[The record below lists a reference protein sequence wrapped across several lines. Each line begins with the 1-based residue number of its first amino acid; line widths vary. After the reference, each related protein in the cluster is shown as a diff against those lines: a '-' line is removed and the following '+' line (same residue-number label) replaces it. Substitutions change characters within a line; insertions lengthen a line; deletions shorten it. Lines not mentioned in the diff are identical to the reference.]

1 MPLQLPVL
9 DDRNFEQL
17 LEDAKRRIPSHTP
30 EWTNFDVESDPGITL
45 VQLFAFLTDNL
56 LYRANRI
63 PERNRLKFLQL
74 LGIPLQ
80 PAAAAEGLVTIRNER
95 GPVQA
100 LTLKP
105 GVVVTAGNVRF
116 LTRGGLTVLPVE
128 GQVYFKR
135 PVDPAS
141 PRHAQLERQFDA
153 LRQAHLAQAAATGAT
168 SPDAAPDLRFY
179 ETMPL
184 KLPTASEPNPVFDLV
199 SDTLDGAVYIALL
212 APKNVPLDTV
222 REAIANKTLSIGVA
236 PALADDAPPLLPL
249 SRANDQRLPRPTLTY
264 ELPDPSFALSTRY
277 TRLRVIQEPD
287 VLGVV
292 GVVQLELPGAAA
304 LHTWEFS
311 EPLDEGSGD
320 YPPRLEDEQVRA
332 RLLTWL
338 RIKVAAP
345 ATTGVNAPPVIARL
359 SWLGVN
365 AVAVR
370 QAVAVSN
377 EPLGSGNG
385 EPDQAARLA
394 NAPVIGDS
402 LRLET
407 QNADGT
413 WQLWRLTDDLLAAD
427 EDDRVFVLDP
437 EAGEI
442 RFGDGLAGARPAA
455 GQRIRASYEYGGGV
469 AGNVAVGAINASPDP
484 GLQGGFKVEN
494 PLPTWGGDQ
503 GETTDQGERNIPAY
517 LRHRDR
523 LVTAQDFEDVAM
535 RTPGVDMGRVE
546 VLPLFHPA
554 RSGASPGVV
563 TLMVAPEHDAIRPRW
578 PQPDRLFLQTVC
590 DHLDPRRLITT
601 EIYVRGPEYLD
612 VYLSVGLHV
621 REGHFRDVVI
631 QDVRTRL
638 EEYLSAL
645 PPGGPDADGWPLN
658 RRLMKKDL
666 EAAVT
671 RVAGVEYVQSMQM
684 GVGSA
689 ADIDFRDLTGLQLPR
704 LARLGVR
711 EGEAETLAALLG
723 DVAPSGTPA
732 DVLPVPVSRTKC

>member
-9 DDRNFEQL
+9 DDRNYEQL

-80 PAAAAEGLVTIRNER
+80 PATAAQGIVAIRNER

-100 LTLKP
+100 LTLAS
-105 GVVVTAGNVRF
+105 GVALTAGNVRF
-116 LTRGGLTVLPVE
+116 VTRSGVTVLPVE
-128 GQVYFKR
+128 GQVYYKK
-135 PVDPAS
+135 PVDPVS
-141 PRHAQLERQFDA
+141 PRHTELARQFDA
-153 LRQAHLAQAAATGAT
+153 VRQARLAQAAAIGAAT
-168 SPDAAPDLRFY
+168 PEVALRFY

-184 KLPTASEPNPVFDLV
+184 KAPTASEPNPVFDLTA
-199 SDTLDGAVYIALL
+199 DTLDGAVYIALL
-212 APKNVPLDTV
+212 APKNVPLDTA
-222 REAIANKTLSIGVA
+222 REAIAHKTLSIGVV
-236 PALADDAPPLLPL
+236 PALADDAPPLLPQVR
-249 SRANDQRLPRPTLTY
+249 SVERLPVPALVY
-264 ELPDPSFALSTRY
+264 EMPNVSASTVSY

-287 VLGVV
+287 VLGHAKA
-292 GVVQLELPGAAA
+292 GIVQLELPGAAG
-304 LHTWEFS
+304 LRTWEFG
-311 EPLDEGSGD
+311 EPLDEGSGN
-320 YPPRLEDEQVRA
+320 YPPRLEDEQIKA

-338 RIKVAAP
+338 RIRVAAP
-345 ATTGVNAPPVIARL
+345 PTAGVVAPPVIARL
-359 SWLGVN
+359 TWLGIN
-365 AVAVR
+365 AVQVR
-370 QAVAVSN
+370 QAVSVAN

-385 EPDQAARLA
+385 EPDQTAKLA
-394 NAPVIGDS
+394 NSPVIVDS

-407 QNADGT
+407 QNDDGS
-413 WQLWRLTDDLLAAD
+413 WQRWRLTDDLLSAD
-427 EDDRVFVLDP
+427 DDDRVFALDP

-442 RFGDGLAGARPAA
+442 RFGDGLRGARPLA
-455 GQRIRASYEYGGGV
+455 GQRIRASYEYGGGA
-469 AGNVAVGAINASPDP
+469 AGNVAVGAINASPDLR
-484 GLQGGFKVEN
+484 LQGGFKVEN
-494 PLPTWGGDQ
+494 PVPTWGGDE
-503 GETTDQGERNIPAY
+503 GETTDEGQRNIPRY

-546 VLPLFHPA
+546 VMPLFHPTLG
-554 RSGASPGVV
+554 SGNPGVV
-563 TLMVAPEHDAIRPRW
+563 TLLAVPQYDAVRPRW
-578 PQPDRLFLQTVC
+578 PTPDRLFLQTVC

-601 EIYVRGPEYLD
+601 EVYVRGPVYLD
-612 VYLSVGLHV
+612 VYLSVGLRV
-621 REGHFRDVVI
+621 RQGHFRDVVI
-631 QDVRTRL
+631 QDVRARL

-645 PPGGPDADGWPLN
+645 PPGGPDAEGWPLS

-666 EAAVT
+666 EATVT
-671 RVAGVEYVQSMQM
+671 RVPGVEYVQSMQM

-711 EGEAETLAALLG
+711 EGEAESLASLLG
-723 DVAPSGTPA
+723 ETTP
-732 DVLPVPVSRTKC
+732 DGPPLEVLPVPVSRTKC

>member
-9 DDRNFEQL
+9 DDRNYEQL
-17 LEDAKRRIPSHTP
+17 LEAAKRRIPSHTP

-80 PAAAAEGLVTIRNER
+80 PAAAAEGIVAIRNDR

-100 LTLKP
+100 LTLAA
-105 GVVVTAGNVRF
+105 GVAAMAGPVRF
-116 LTRGGLTVLPVE
+116 LTRSGLTVLPVE
-128 GQVYFKR
+128 GQAYYKR

-141 PRHAQLERQFDA
+141 PRHAELERQFDA
-153 LRQAHLAQAAATGAT
+153 VRQARLAQAAAAGA
-168 SPDAAPDLRFY
+168 PVPEVDLRFY
-179 ETMPL
+179 ETLSPRF
-184 KLPTASEPNPVFDLV
+184 PTASEPNPLFDLIA
-199 SDTLDGAVYIALL
+199 DTLDGAVYIALL

-222 REAIANKTLSIGVA
+222 REAIAFKTLSIGVV
-236 PALADDAPPLLPL
+236 PALADDAPPLLPQT
-249 SRANDQRLPRPTLTY
+249 RGAQRLPVPALVY
-264 ELPDPSFALSTRY
+264 EMPNLSAAAVSY
-277 TRLRVIQEPD
+277 TRLRVLQAPD
-287 VLGVV
+287 VLAQV
-292 GVVQLELPGAAA
+292 GVVQLELPGAAG
-304 LHTWEFS
+304 LRTWEFS

-320 YPPRLEDEQVRA
+320 YPPRLEDEQIKA

-345 ATTGVNAPPVIARL
+345 ATAGVVAPPVIARL
-359 SWLGVN
+359 TWLGIN
-365 AVAVR
+365 AAPVR
-370 QAVAVSN
+370 QAVAVAN
-377 EPLGSGNG
+377 EQLGSGNG
-385 EPDQAARLA
+385 EPDQTAKLA
-394 NAPVIGDS
+394 SSPVIVDS

-407 QNADGT
+407 QNEEGS

-427 EDDRVFVLDP
+427 DDDRVFVLDP

-442 RFGDGLAGARPAA
+442 RFGDGLRGARPAA

-484 GLQGGFKVEN
+484 RLQGGFKVEN
-494 PLPTWGGDQ
+494 PVPTWGGDQ
-503 GETTDQGERNIPAY
+503 GESTEEGERNIPLH

-546 VLPLFHPA
+546 VLPLFHPS
-554 RSGASPGVV
+554 RSGANPGVV
-563 TLMVAPEHDAIRPRW
+563 TLLTVPRYDVVRPRW

-590 DHLDPRRLITT
+590 DHLDPRRLVTT
-601 EIYVRGPEYLD
+601 EVYVRGPVYVD
-612 VYLSVGLHV
+612 VYLSVGLRV

-631 QDVRTRL
+631 QEVRARL

-645 PPGGPDADGWPLN
+645 PPGGPDGDGWPLN
-658 RRLMKKDL
+658 RRLMTKDL
-666 EAAVT
+666 EATVT

-689 ADIDFRDLTGLQLPR
+689 AVVEASDLAGLQLPR
-704 LARLGVR
+704 LAKLGVR
-711 EGEAETLAALLG
+711 EGEAEPLASLLG
-723 DVAPSGTPA
+723 ETAPGPGTPVE
-732 DVLPVPVSRTKC
+732 VLPVPVSRTKC

>member
-9 DDRNFEQL
+9 DDRNYEQL
-17 LEDAKRRIPSHTP
+17 LDDAKRRIPSHTP

-80 PAAAAEGLVTIRNER
+80 PAAAAEGLVAIRNER
-95 GPVQA
+95 GPLQA
-100 LTLKP
+100 LTLQP
-105 GVVVTAGNVRF
+105 GVVVMAGNVRF
-116 LTRGGLTVLPVE
+116 LTRSGLTVLPVE
-128 GQVYFKR
+128 GQVFYKK

-141 PRHAQLERQFDA
+141 SRHADLLRQFDA
-153 LRQAHLAQAAATGAT
+153 LRQARLAQAAATGV
-168 SPDAAPDLRFY
+168 AAPEITLRFY

-184 KLPTASEPNPVFDLV
+184 KLPTASEPGPVFDL
-199 SDTLDGAVYIALL
+199 SNDTLDGAVYIALL
-212 APKNVPLDTV
+212 APKNVPLDSV
-222 REAIANKTLSIGVA
+222 REAIAHKTLSIGVA

-249 SRANDQRLPRPTLTY
+249 TRANDQRRPRPALTY
-264 ELPDPSFALSTRY
+264 ELPDPSFSASTRY

-287 VLGVV
+287 VLGDV

-304 LHTWEFS
+304 LRTWEFS

-345 ATTGVNAPPVIARL
+345 ATAGVSAPPVIARL
-359 SWLGVN
+359 SWLGIN
-365 AVAVR
+365 AAPLR
-370 QAVAVSN
+370 QAVAVAN
-377 EPLGSGNG
+377 ESLGSGNG

-394 NAPVIGDS
+394 NTPVIVDT

-407 QNADGT
+407 QNDDGS
-413 WQLWRLTDDLLAAD
+413 WRLWRLTDDLLAAD
-427 EDDRVFVLDP
+427 EDDRVFSLDP

-442 RFGDGLAGARPAA
+442 RFGDGLRGARPAA
-455 GQRIRASYEYGGGV
+455 GQRMRVSYEYGGGV
-469 AGNVAVGAINASPDP
+469 AGNVAVGAIAASPDP
-484 GLQGGFKVEN
+484 RLQGGFKVEN
-494 PLPTWGGDQ
+494 PLATWGGDQ
-503 GETTDQGERNIPAY
+503 GESTEQGERAIPAY

-546 VLPLFHPA
+546 VLPLFHPT
-554 RSGASPGVV
+554 RNGANPGVV
-563 TLMVAPEHDAIRPRW
+563 TLVVVPKHDAIRPRW

-601 EIYVRGPEYLD
+601 EVYVRGPDYLD
-612 VYLSVGLHV
+612 VYLSVGLRV

-631 QDVRTRL
+631 QEVRARL

-645 PPGGPDADGWPLN
+645 PPGGPDADGWPLS

-671 RVAGVEYVQSMQM
+671 RVAGVEFVESMQM
-684 GVGSA
+684 GVGSG
-689 ADIDFRDLTGLQLPR
+689 ADIDFRDLSGLQLPR

-711 EGEAETLAALLG
+711 EGEAEALTALLG
-723 DVAPSGTPA
+723 ETTPGSVGEVVPA
-732 DVLPVPVSRTKC
+732 PVSRTKC

>member
-1 MPLQLPVL
+1 MPLELPVL
-9 DDRNFEQL
+9 DDRTYEQL

-80 PAAAAEGLVTIRNER
+80 PAAAAEGIVAIRNER

-100 LTLKP
+100 LSLRP
-105 GVVVTAGNVRF
+105 GVAVMAGDVRF
-116 LTRGGLTVLPVE
+116 VTRSGLTVLPLE
-128 GQVYFKR
+128 GQVYYKR

-141 PRHAQLERQFDA
+141 PRHADLLRQFDA
-153 LRQAHLAQAAATGAT
+153 LRQVRLAQAAATG
-168 SPDAAPDLRFY
+168 SPAPEIDLRFY

-199 SDTLDGAVYIALL
+199 GDTLDGAVYIALL
-212 APKNVPLDTV
+212 APKNVPPDSV
-222 REAIANKTLSIGVA
+222 REAIANKTLSIGVV
-236 PALADDAPPLLPL
+236 PALADDAPPLLPQAKA
-249 SRANDQRLPRPTLTY
+249 SAQRLPLPSLVY
-264 ELPDPSFALSTRY
+264 EMPDAGAFPAPRY
-277 TRLRVIQEPD
+277 TRLRVVQEPD
-287 VLGVV
+287 VLSQV

-304 LHTWEFS
+304 LTTWEFG

-320 YPPRLEDEQVRA
+320 YPPRLEDEKVSQ
-332 RLLTWL
+332 RLLTWI
-338 RIKVAAP
+338 RIRVAAP
-345 ATTGVNAPPVIARL
+345 PTTGVVAPPVIARF

-365 AVAVR
+365 AAPVR
-370 QAVAVSN
+370 QATAVSN

-385 EPDQAARLA
+385 EPDQTAKLA
-394 NAPVIGDS
+394 NTPVIVDS
-402 LRLET
+402 VRLET
-407 QNADGT
+407 QNEDGT
-413 WQLWRLTDDLLAAD
+413 WQRWRLTDDLLAAD
-427 EDDRVFVLDP
+427 ADDLVFALDP
-437 EAGEI
+437 EAGEL
-442 RFGDGLAGARPAA
+442 RFGDGLRGARPAA
-455 GQRIRASYEYGGGV
+455 GRRIRASYEYGGGA
-469 AGNVAVGAINASPDP
+469 AGNVAVGAISASPDP
-484 GLQGGFKVEN
+484 RLQGGFKVEN
-494 PLPTWGGDQ
+494 PVPTWGGDE
-503 GETTDQGERNIPAY
+503 GETTAEGERNIPRY

-523 LVTAQDFEDVAM
+523 LVTAQDFKDVAQ

-554 RSGASPGVV
+554 RSDSSPGVV
-563 TLMVAPEHDAIRPRW
+563 TLLAVPKYDAVRPRW
-578 PQPDRLFLQTVC
+578 PVPDRLFLQTVC
-590 DHLDPRRLITT
+590 NHLDPRRLITT
-601 EIYVRGPEYLD
+601 EVYVRGPVYLD
-612 VYLSVGLHV
+612 VYLTVGIRV

-645 PPGGPDADGWPLN
+645 PPGGPDAEGWPLS

-684 GVGSA
+684 GVDSGF
-689 ADIDFRDLTGLQLPR
+689 DIEFHDLSGLQLPR
-704 LARLGVR
+704 LAKLGVR
-711 EGEAETLAALLG
+711 EGEAESLAALLG
-723 DVAPSGTPA
+723 ETTPGGP
-732 DVLPVPVSRTKC
+732 PVEVVPAPVSRTKC

>member
-9 DDRNFEQL
+9 DDRTYEQL
-17 LEDAKRRIPSHTP
+17 LEAAKRRIPSHTP

-80 PAAAAEGLVTIRNER
+80 PASAAQGIVAIRNER

-100 LTLKP
+100 LTLAA
-105 GVVVTAGNVRF
+105 GVAATAGNVRF
-116 LTRGGLTVLPVE
+116 LTRSGLTVLPVE
-128 GQVYFKR
+128 GQVYYKQ

-141 PRHAQLERQFDA
+141 PRHAELARQFDA
-153 LRQAHLAQAAATGAT
+153 VRQARLAQAAATG
-168 SPDAAPDLRFY
+168 SAAPEVALRFY

-184 KLPTASEPNPVFDLV
+184 KPPTASQPNPVFDLTA
-199 SDTLDGAVYIALL
+199 DTLDGAVYVALL

-222 REAIANKTLSIGVA
+222 REAIAHKTLSIGVV
-236 PALADDAPPLLPL
+236 PALADDAPPLLPQTR
-249 SRANDQRLPRPTLTY
+249 STQRLPVPTLVY
-264 ELPDPSFALSTRY
+264 EMPNLGASTVSY

-287 VLGVV
+287 VLAQV
-292 GVVQLELPGAAA
+292 GIVQLELPGAAG
-304 LHTWEFS
+304 LRTWEFG

-320 YPPRLEDEQVRA
+320 YPPRLEDEQIRA

-338 RIKVAAP
+338 RIRVAAP
-345 ATTGVNAPPVIARL
+345 PTTGVVAPPVIARL
-359 SWLGVN
+359 TWLGIN
-365 AVAVR
+365 AAQVR
-370 QAVAVSN
+370 QAVSVAN

-385 EPDQAARLA
+385 EPDQAVTLA
-394 NAPVIGDS
+394 NTPVIVDS

-407 QNADGT
+407 QNEDGT
-413 WQLWRLTDDLLAAD
+413 WQRWRLTDDLLAAD
-427 EDDRVFVLDP
+427 EDDRVFALDP
-437 EAGEI
+437 EAGLI
-442 RFGDGLAGARPAA
+442 SFGDGLRGARPAA
-455 GQRIRASYEYGGGV
+455 GQRLRASYEYGGGA
-469 AGNVAVGAINASPDP
+469 AGNVAVGAINASPDLR
-484 GLQGGFKVEN
+484 LQGGFKVEN
-494 PLPTWGGDQ
+494 PVPTWGGDE
-503 GETTDQGERNIPAY
+503 GETTAEGERNIPRY

-523 LVTAQDFEDVAM
+523 LVTVQDFKDVAW

-554 RSGASPGVV
+554 RSESSPGVV
-563 TLMVAPEHDAIRPRW
+563 TLLAVPKYDAVRPRW
-578 PQPDRLFLQTVC
+578 PIPDRLFLQTVC
-590 DHLDPRRLITT
+590 DHLDSRRLITT
-601 EIYVRGPEYLD
+601 EVYVRGPVYLD
-612 VYLSVGLHV
+612 VYLSVGLRV

-631 QDVRTRL
+631 QDVRARL

-645 PPGGPDADGWPLN
+645 PPGGPDGEGWPLS

-666 EAAVT
+666 EAIVT

-684 GVGSA
+684 GVGSGF
-689 ADIDFRDLTGLQLPR
+689 DIELRDLAGLQLPR

-711 EGEAETLAALLG
+711 EGEAESLAALLG
-723 DVAPSGTPA
+723 ETTPGGPPVE
-732 DVLPVPVSRTKC
+732 VLPVPVSRTKC

>member
-1 MPLQLPVL
+1 MPLELPVL
-9 DDRNFEQL
+9 DDRNYEQL
-17 LEDAKRRIPSHTP
+17 LDAAKRRIPSHTP

-80 PAAAAEGLVTIRNER
+80 PAAAAQGLVAIRNER

-105 GVVVTAGNVRF
+105 GVVVTAGSVRF
-116 LTRGGLTVLPVE
+116 LTRSGLTVLPIE
-128 GQVYFKR
+128 GQVYYKQL
-135 PVDPAS
+135 VDPAS
-141 PRHAQLERQFDA
+141 PRHADLLRQFDA
-153 LRQAHLAQAAATGAT
+153 VRQARLAQAAAAGAAT
-168 SPDAAPDLRFY
+168 PDVDLRFY

-184 KLPTASEPNPVFDLV
+184 RLPTASDPNPLFDLV
-199 SDTLDGAVYIALL
+199 NDTLDGAVYIALL

-222 REAIANKTLSIGVA
+222 REAIANKTLSIGVV
-236 PALADDAPPLLPL
+236 PALADDAPPLLPQTR
-249 SRANDQRLPRPTLTY
+249 SAQRLPVPSLTY
-264 ELPDPSFALSTRY
+264 ELPDPSVATSVRY
-277 TRLRVIQEPD
+277 SRLRVIQEPD
-287 VLGVV
+287 VLSQV
-292 GVVQLELPGAAA
+292 GVVQVELPGAAA
-304 LHTWEFS
+304 LTTWEFG
-311 EPLDEGSGD
+311 EPLDEGAGD
-320 YPPRLEDEQVRA
+320 YPPRLEDEQVKA
-332 RLLTWL
+332 RLLTWV

-345 ATTGVNAPPVIARL
+345 ATNGVIAPPVIARL
-359 SWLGVN
+359 SWIGVN

-370 QAVAVSN
+370 QAVAVAN
-377 EPLGSGNG
+377 ESPGSGNG
-385 EPDQAARLA
+385 EPDQAVRLA
-394 NAPVIGDS
+394 NRPVIVDS

-427 EDDRVFVLDP
+427 EDDRVFTLDP
-437 EAGEI
+437 EAGDI
-442 RFGDGLAGARPAA
+442 RFGDGLRGARPAA
-455 GQRIRASYEYGGGV
+455 GQRLRASYEYGGGV
-469 AGNVAVGAINASPDP
+469 AGNVAVGAISASPDAR
-484 GLQGGFKVEN
+484 LQGGFKVEN
-494 PLPTWGGDQ
+494 PVPTWGGDE
-503 GETTDQGERNIPAY
+503 GETVDEGERNIPRY

-523 LVTAQDFEDVAM
+523 LVTAQDFEDVAL

-546 VLPLFHPA
+546 VLPLFHPTL
-554 RSGASPGVV
+554 SGSNPGVV
-563 TLMVAPEHDAIRPRW
+563 TLLAVPRYDALRPRW

-601 EIYVRGPEYLD
+601 EVYVRGPEYLD
-612 VYLSVGLHV
+612 VYLSVGLRV

-645 PPGGPDADGWPLN
+645 PPGGPDADGWPLG

-671 RVAGVEYVQSMQM
+671 RVAGVEYVESMQM
-684 GVGSA
+684 GVVSA
-689 ADIDFRDLTGLQLPR
+689 TDIDFADLLGLQLPR

-711 EGEAETLAALLG
+711 EGEAESLAALLG
-723 DVAPSGTPA
+723 ETAPGASTA
-732 DVLPVPVSRTKC
+732 DVVPVPVSRTKC

>member
-1 MPLQLPVL
+1 MPLELPVL
-9 DDRNFEQL
+9 DDRNYEQL
-17 LEDAKRRIPSHTP
+17 LDAAKRRIPSHTP

-80 PAAAAEGLVTIRNER
+80 PAAAAQGLVAIRNER

-105 GVVVTAGNVRF
+105 GVVVTAGSVRF
-116 LTRGGLTVLPVE
+116 LTRSGLTVLPIE
-128 GQVYFKR
+128 GQVYYKQ

-141 PRHAQLERQFDA
+141 PRHADLLRQFDA
-153 LRQAHLAQAAATGAT
+153 VRQARLAQAAAAGTAT
-168 SPDAAPDLRFY
+168 PDVDLRFY

-184 KLPTASEPNPVFDLV
+184 RLPTASDPNPLFDLV
-199 SDTLDGAVYIALL
+199 NDTLDGAVYIALL

-222 REAIANKTLSIGVA
+222 REAIAHKTLSIGVV
-236 PALADDAPPLLPL
+236 PALADDAPPLLPQTR
-249 SRANDQRLPRPTLTY
+249 SAQRLPVPSLTY
-264 ELPDPSFALSTRY
+264 EIPDPSVATSVRY
-277 TRLRVIQEPD
+277 SRLRVIQEPD
-287 VLGVV
+287 VLSQV
-292 GVVQLELPGAAA
+292 GVVQVELPGAAA
-304 LHTWEFS
+304 LTTWEFG
-311 EPLDEGSGD
+311 EPLDEGAGD
-320 YPPRLEDEQVRA
+320 YPPRLEDEQVKA
-332 RLLTWL
+332 RLLTWV

-345 ATTGVNAPPVIARL
+345 ATNGVIAPPVIARL
-359 SWLGVN
+359 SWIGVN

-370 QAVAVSN
+370 QAVAVAN
-377 EPLGSGNG
+377 ESPGSGNG
-385 EPDQAARLA
+385 EPDQAVRLA
-394 NAPVIGDS
+394 NRPVIVDS

-427 EDDRVFVLDP
+427 EDDRVFTLDP
-437 EAGEI
+437 EAGDI
-442 RFGDGLAGARPAA
+442 RFGDGLRGARPAA
-455 GQRIRASYEYGGGV
+455 GQRLRASYEYGGGV
-469 AGNVAVGAINASPDP
+469 AGNVAVGAISASPDAR
-484 GLQGGFKVEN
+484 LQGGFKVEN
-494 PLPTWGGDQ
+494 PVPTWGGDE
-503 GETTDQGERNIPAY
+503 GETVDEGERNIPRY

-523 LVTAQDFEDVAM
+523 LVTAQDFEDVAL

-546 VLPLFHPA
+546 VLPLFHPTL
-554 RSGASPGVV
+554 SGSNPGVV
-563 TLMVAPEHDAIRPRW
+563 TLLAVPRYDALRPRW

-601 EIYVRGPEYLD
+601 EVYVRGPEYLD
-612 VYLSVGLHV
+612 VYLSVGLRV

-645 PPGGPDADGWPLN
+645 PPGGPDAEGWPLG

-671 RVAGVEYVQSMQM
+671 RVAGVEYVESMQM
-684 GVGSA
+684 GVGSP
-689 ADIDFRDLTGLQLPR
+689 ADIDFADLLGLQLPR

-711 EGEAETLAALLG
+711 EGEAESLAALLG
-723 DVAPSGTPA
+723 ETTPGASTVDV
-732 DVLPVPVSRTKC
+732 VPVPVSRTKC

>member
-1 MPLQLPVL
+1 MPLELPVL
-9 DDRNFEQL
+9 DDRTYEQL
-17 LEDAKRRIPSHTP
+17 LDDAKRRIPSHTP

-80 PAAAAEGLVTIRNER
+80 PAAPAEGLVAIRNER

-100 LTLKP
+100 LVLKP
-105 GVVVTAGNVRF
+105 GVPVTAGSVRF
-116 LTRGGLTVLPVE
+116 LTRSGLTVLPIE
-128 GQVYFKR
+128 GQVYYKQ

-141 PRHAQLERQFDA
+141 SRHAGLLRQFDA
-153 LRQAHLAQAAATGAT
+153 VRQARLAQAAATG
-168 SPDAAPDLRFY
+168 SAAPDVDLRFY

-184 KLPTASEPNPVFDLV
+184 RLPTASEPGPVFDLV
-199 SDTLDGAVYIALL
+199 NDTLDGAIYIALL
-212 APKNVPLDTV
+212 APKNVPLDVV

-236 PALADDAPPLLPL
+236 PALVDDAPPLLPQAR
-249 SRANDQRLPRPTLTY
+249 SAQRLPVPSLIY
-264 ELPDPSFALSTRY
+264 ELPDPTVSSSTRY

-287 VLGVV
+287 VLGDV
-292 GVVQLELPGAAA
+292 GVVQVELPGAGA
-304 LHTWEFS
+304 LKTWEFG
-311 EPLDEGSGD
+311 EPLDEGAGD
-320 YPPRLEDEQVRA
+320 YPPRLEDEQVKA
-332 RLLTWL
+332 RLLTWV

-345 ATTGVNAPPVIARL
+345 ATTGVVAPPVIARL
-359 SWLGVN
+359 TWLGVN

-370 QAVAVSN
+370 QAVVVSN
-377 EPLGSGNG
+377 ETLGSGNG

-394 NAPVIGDS
+394 NRPVIADS

-407 QNADGT
+407 QTADGT

-427 EDDRVFVLDP
+427 EDDRVFTLDP
-437 EAGEI
+437 EAGDI
-442 RFGDGLAGARPAA
+442 RFGDGLRGARPAA
-455 GQRIRASYEYGGGV
+455 GQRMRASYEYGGGV
-469 AGNVAVGAINASPDP
+469 AGNVAVGAISASPDAR
-484 GLQGGFKVEN
+484 LQGGFKIEN
-494 PLPTWGGDQ
+494 PVPTWGGDE
-503 GETTDQGERNIPAY
+503 GESAEEGERNIPRY

-554 RSGASPGVV
+554 RSGSNPGVV
-563 TLMVAPEHDAIRPRW
+563 TLLAVPRYDALRPRW
-578 PQPDRLFLQTVC
+578 PLPDRLFLQTVC

-612 VYLSVGLHV
+612 VYLSVGLRV

-645 PPGGPDADGWPLN
+645 PPGGPDAEGWPLS

-671 RVAGVEYVQSMQM
+671 RVAGVEYVESMQM

-689 ADIDFRDLTGLQLPR
+689 ADVDFRDLAGLQLPR
-704 LARLGVR
+704 LARLSVR
-711 EGEAETLAALLG
+711 EGEAESLAALLG
-723 DVAPSGTPA
+723 ETTPGA
-732 DVLPVPVSRTKC
+732 STAEVVPVPVSRTKC

>member
-1 MPLQLPVL
+1 MPLELPVL
-9 DDRNFEQL
+9 DDRTYEQL
-17 LEDAKRRIPSHTP
+17 LDAAKRRIPSHTP

-80 PAAAAEGLVTIRNER
+80 PAAPAQGLVAIRNER

-100 LTLKP
+100 LTLTT
-105 GVVVTAGNVRF
+105 GVPVTAGSVRF
-116 LTRGGLTVLPVE
+116 LTRGGLTVLPIE
-128 GQVYFKR
+128 GQVYYKQ

-141 PRHAQLERQFDA
+141 PRHAGLLRQFDA
-153 LRQAHLAQAAATGAT
+153 VRQARLAQAAAAGSAT
-168 SPDAAPDLRFY
+168 PDVDLRFY

-184 KLPTASEPNPVFDLV
+184 KLPTASEPNPLFDLV
-199 SDTLDGAVYIALL
+199 NDTLDGAVYIALL

-222 REAIANKTLSIGVA
+222 REAIAHKTLSIGVA
-236 PALADDAPPLLPL
+236 PALADDAPPLLPQTR
-249 SRANDQRLPRPTLTY
+249 SAQRLPVPSLVY
-264 ELPDPSFALSTRY
+264 ELPDPSVATSTRY

-287 VLGVV
+287 VLNQV
-292 GVVQLELPGAAA
+292 GIVQVELPGAAA
-304 LHTWEFS
+304 LQTWEFG
-311 EPLDEGSGD
+311 EPLDEGAGD
-320 YPPRLEDEQVRA
+320 YPPRLEDEQIKA
-332 RLLTWL
+332 RLLTWV

-345 ATTGVNAPPVIARL
+345 PTAGVVAPPVIARL
-359 SWLGVN
+359 SWIGVN

-370 QAVAVSN
+370 QAVLVAN
-377 EPLGSGNG
+377 ELVGSGNG
-385 EPDQAARLA
+385 EPDQAVRLA
-394 NAPVIGDS
+394 NTPVIVDS
-402 LRLET
+402 LRFET
-407 QNADGT
+407 QNADAT

-427 EDDRVFVLDP
+427 EDDQVFTLDP
-437 EAGEI
+437 EAGDI
-442 RFGDGLAGARPAA
+442 RFGDGLRGARPAA
-455 GQRIRASYEYGGGV
+455 GQRMRASYEYGGGV
-469 AGNVAVGAINASPDP
+469 AGNVAVGAINASPDAR
-484 GLQGGFKVEN
+484 LQGGFKIEN
-494 PLPTWGGDQ
+494 PVPTWGGDE
-503 GETTDQGERNIPAY
+503 GESTDEGERNIPRY

-523 LVTAQDFEDVAM
+523 LVTAQDFEDVAL

-554 RSGASPGVV
+554 RTGSNPGVV
-563 TLMVAPEHDAIRPRW
+563 TLLTVPRYDALRPRW

-601 EIYVRGPEYLD
+601 EVYVRGPEYLD
-612 VYLSVGLHV
+612 VYLSVGLRV

-631 QDVRTRL
+631 QDVRIRL

-645 PPGGPDADGWPLN
+645 PPGGPDAEGWPLG

-671 RVAGVEYVQSMQM
+671 RVPGVEYVESMQM
-684 GVGSA
+684 GVVSA
-689 ADIDFRDLTGLQLPR
+689 ADIDFADLLGLQLPR

-711 EGEAETLAALLG
+711 EGEAESLASLLG
-723 DVAPSGTPA
+723 ETAPGASTA
-732 DVLPVPVSRTKC
+732 DVVPVPVSRTKC